1 MKILLILLCSVIF
14 IACSSNVD
22 GKAEPDNLIP
32 RDSIVLIL
40 KDLIVIEAHI
50 QTKYVHVSQYHKL
63 MTKSGLEVLKKYHVS
78 HDRFESSIDYYG
90 SRQEMMQSIYAEI
103 LDSLNRQASMIGRDV
118 KMTDTIKQKFGPDN
132 AVIHP
137 PVFKN

>member
-1 MKILLILLCSVIF
+1 MKILSILLCSVIF

-40 KDLIVIEAHI
+40 KDLIVIEAHV

-118 KMTDTIKQKFGPDN
+118 KLTDTTSQKIKRHQGILNPGFN
-132 AVIHP
+132 H
-137 PVFKN
+137 